1 MQIST
6 MLAELG
12 VAIMRGGQNK
22 FHFSLGL
29 DTQSHEDFY
38 HDSRFGMWWAGTCKK
53 DHRRVDVSYIARQV
67 KAAHDAM

>member
-12 VAIMRGGQNK
+12 VAIMRDGQNK
-22 FHFSLGL
+22 IYFSLGF
-29 DTQSHEDFY
+29 DTQFQEDFY
-38 HDSRFGMWWAGTCKK
+38 HDSRFGLWWAGTCKK
-53 DHRRVDVSYIARQV
+53 DHRRVDVSYVVRQV